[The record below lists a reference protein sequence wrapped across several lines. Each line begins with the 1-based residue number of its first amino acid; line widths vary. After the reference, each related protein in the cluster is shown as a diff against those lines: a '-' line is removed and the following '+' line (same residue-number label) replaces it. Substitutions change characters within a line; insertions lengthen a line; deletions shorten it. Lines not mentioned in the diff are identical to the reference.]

1 MAGDEPTVFVVD
13 DDEAVRNGISQ
24 LIESVNLK
32 VETFES
38 AQQFLDSYDPVR
50 PGCLL
55 LDVRMPGMSGLK
67 LQEKLVE
74 NNIPIPII
82 FITGHGNVPMAAEA
96 FKAGAV
102 DFLEKPVGDQALLD
116 RIQNAIAKDANDR
129 KTRIGRE
136 KIEQKLALLTAR
148 EQQVL
153 SLVVAGKPN
162 KTIAAELELSQRT
175 IEAHRAAIMEKMQA
189 DSIAQIVEDICYNN
203 ALNYFMI

>member
-1 MAGDEPTVFVVD
+1 MAGNEPTVFVVD

-67 LQEKLVE
+67 LQEKLAE
-74 NNIPIPII
+74 NNISIPII

-116 RIQNAIAKDANDR
+116 RIQNAIAKDENDR
-129 KTRIGRE
+129 KARIGRE

-153 SLVVAGKPN
+153 SLVVTGMPN

-189 DSIAQIVEDICYNN
+189 DSIAQLVTQVNKVKKDD
-203 ALNYFMI
+203 

>member
-74 NNIPIPII
+74 NNISIPII

-116 RIQNAIAKDANDR
+116 RIQNAIAKDSNDR
-129 KTRIGRE
+129 KTKIERE

-153 SLVVAGKPN
+153 SLVVVGKPN
-162 KTIAAELELSQRT
+162 KIIAAELELSQRT

-189 DSIAQIVEDICYNN
+189 DSIAQLVTQVNKTEKND
-203 ALNYFMI
+203 